1 MSQKTCF
8 IFQLL
13 ESERK
18 VEGWLAKQQESD
30 IVDPEGKYPA
40 IQPVKAWTLDHIR
53 ADPKYVHRAN
63 NFTVSG
69 SGAVGISCE
78 ESPSLSVMYPG
89 TDKAP
94 VILSN
99 YKVHDLA
106 TFVDVGGKEYLAA
119 ACSDDGCL
127 HLWDIESKTSRK
139 VFDPYLSRGRLY
151 NSMNIFGINE
161 NTIGYGEAC
170 ASPDGSRRVFILK
183 TDTEELSLFSTLRL
197 FTPGDI
203 WDICYRNLNN
213 TPCLFLCVPHAHR
226 AMSVDTIGGGIMWEA
241 RKEKMGERFDPWSIC
256 INEHEAIYVAHYLQ
270 DTIHVLSTVDG
281 TVIKRFEH
289 RSYGIHNIF
298 AVRFHDHRLYVEHKN
313 SKSKYA
319 ILKFKEFMES

>member
-1 MSQKTCF
+1 MSQNTCF

-40 IQPVKAWTLDHIR
+40 IQPVKAWTLDHIQ
-53 ADPKYVHRAN
+53 ADPMYVHRGN
-63 NFTVSG
+63 SFTVSG

-89 TDKAP
+89 TNKAP
-94 VILSN
+94 IILSN
-99 YKVHDLA
+99 YNGDLSL
-106 TFVDVGGKEYLAA
+106 FVDVCGKEFLAA

-127 HLWDIESKTSRK
+127 HLWDIESKTSKK
-139 VFDPYLSRGRLY
+139 VFDPYLSRRRLY
-151 NSMNIFGINE
+151 NSMNIFRINE

-197 FTPGDI
+197 FTPSDI
-203 WDICYRNLNN
+203 WDICYRNLNG
-213 TPCLFLCVPHAHR
+213 TPRLFLCVPHAR
-226 AMSVDTIGGGIMWEA
+226 RVMAVEIVGGGIMWEA
-241 RKEKMGERFDPWSIC
+241 GKEQMGKRFDPWSIC
-256 INEHEAIYVAHYLQ
+256 INEHDAIYVAGYLQ
-270 DTIHVLSTVDG
+270 DTIHVLSAVDG
-281 TVIKRFEH
+281 VVMKRFEA
-289 RSYGIHNIF
+289 RNYGIHNIF
-298 AVRFHDHRLYVEHKN
+298 AVRFHDHRLYVEHK
-313 SKSKYA
+313 SSESKYA